1 MFIPLSVDKCVHE
14 CKQSLITMPGLN
26 SICTARAFVSSTKL
40 PVVCTQLLRF
50 LAIFFL
56 NKILAIFLGVEV
68 YYYPFPAV
76 SCKKSVHPIVAQVVP
91 LISEEMKGAAV
102 SLTVKG

>member
-1 MFIPLSVDKCVHE
+1 
-14 CKQSLITMPGLN
+14 MPGLS
-26 SICTARAFVSSTKL
+26 SICTARAFVSSSKL

-50 LAIFFL
+50 
-56 NKILAIFLGVEV
+56 LAIFLGVEV

-91 LISEEMKGAAV
+91 LISEEMNGAAV

>member
-1 MFIPLSVDKCVHE
+1 MR
-14 CKQSLITMPGLN
+14 
-26 SICTARAFVSSTKL
+26 ARVQTVLDNYAR
-40 PVVCTQLLRF
+40 TQLDLYRPSFRF
-50 LAIFFL
+50 FNQAPSRLHTAPSVSRDFFL

-91 LISEEMKGAAV
+91 LISEEMNGAAV